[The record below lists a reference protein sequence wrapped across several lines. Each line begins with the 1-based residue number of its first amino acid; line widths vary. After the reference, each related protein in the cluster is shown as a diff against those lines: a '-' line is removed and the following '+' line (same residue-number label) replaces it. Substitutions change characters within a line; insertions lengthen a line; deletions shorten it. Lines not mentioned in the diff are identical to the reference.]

1 MLFLLLFQDQM
12 QSSTISAINRALD
25 RSVFV
30 AFHVRFGGDTRMRS
44 LVIVAVFL
52 TVTSTAIS
60 NDAFACGESMFRVG
74 KGVHY
79 RAYSAPIP
87 GSVLV
92 YARTDQERAVADQ
105 LQAAGHNVQVVST
118 DVELAMEM
126 QSQQFDVVVAP
137 YSKREAVEEQSAEI
151 ASHPDWVP
159 VVESGSTDAKLAKAQ
174 YKHTVSI
181 DDDIRKYL
189 KAIHKSLK
197 ESGA

>member
-1 MLFLLLFQDQM
+1 
-12 QSSTISAINRALD
+12 
-25 RSVFV
+25 
-30 AFHVRFGGDTRMRS
+30 MRTM
-44 LVIVAVFL
+44 VIVAVFVAASL
-52 TVTSTAIS
+52 PAIS

-105 LQAAGHNVQVVST
+105 LQEAGHNVQVVSN
-118 DVELAMEM
+118 DVDLAMEM
-126 QSQQFDVVVAP
+126 QTEKFDVVVAP
-137 YSKREAVEEQSAEI
+137 YSKRE
-151 ASHPDWVP
+151 VP
-159 VVESGSTDAKLAKAQ
+159 VVEQGSADAKLAKSQ
-174 YKHTVSI
+174 YAYTVSM

-197 ESGA
+197 EQGG

>member
-1 MLFLLLFQDQM
+1 
-12 QSSTISAINRALD
+12 
-25 RSVFV
+25 
-30 AFHVRFGGDTRMRS
+30 MRS
-44 LVIVAVFL
+44 LAIVAVFL
-52 TVTSTAIS
+52 TVTLTAIS

-105 LQAAGHNVQVVST
+105 LQEAGHSVQIVSN
-118 DVELAMEM
+118 DVDLAMEM
-126 QSQQFDVVVAP
+126 QTRQFDVVVAP
-137 YSKREAVEEQSAEI
+137 YSKREAVEAQSAEI

-159 VVESGSTDAKLAKAQ
+159 VVESGSADAKLANSQ
-174 YKHTVSI
+174 YKHTVSV

>member
-1 MLFLLLFQDQM
+1 
-12 QSSTISAINRALD
+12 
-25 RSVFV
+25 
-30 AFHVRFGGDTRMRS
+30 MRS
-44 LVIVAVFL
+44 LVIVAVSL
-52 TVTSTAIS
+52 TVSLATNS

-92 YARTDQERAVADQ
+92 YARTDQERAVAEQ
-105 LQAAGHNVQVVST
+105 LQQAGHNVQVVST
-118 DVELAMEM
+118 DVELGLEM
-126 QSQQFDVVVAP
+126 KNQQFDVVIAP

-159 VVESGSTDAKLAKAQ
+159 VVESGSADATLAKSQ
-174 YKHTVSI
+174 YKHTVSV